1 MSVKRFDVYVN
12 CNCDDE
18 CGCGEHE
25 DSDGKYVRY
34 EDHEAVVK
42 DLKDVLGLAW
52 YITSVYAKDDFNDD
66 RTRSLDKL
74 KELIDRYEV

>member
-1 MSVKRFDVYVN
+1 MSVKRLDCVLDGSMSSQYASMEERNDGDYVSH
-12 CNCDDE
+12 DD
-18 CGCGEHE
+18 
-25 DSDGKYVRY
+25 Y
-34 EDHEAVVK
+34 EDVMA

-74 KELIDRYEV
+74 KELIDRYDV